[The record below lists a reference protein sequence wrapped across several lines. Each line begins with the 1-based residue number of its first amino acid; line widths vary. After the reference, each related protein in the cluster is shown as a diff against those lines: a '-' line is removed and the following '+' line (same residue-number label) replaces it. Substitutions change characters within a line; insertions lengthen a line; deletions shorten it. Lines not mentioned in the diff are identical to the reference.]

1 MSKVLM
7 IQGTMSSA
15 GKSLITAGL
24 CRIFA
29 RKGYRVAP
37 FKSQNMSLNSWITD
51 EGLEM
56 GRAQVMQAEAAGISP
71 KAAMNPILLKPTNDV
86 SSQVIVN
93 GKVRTDLSAR
103 EYFKYKKKLIPDIL
117 AAFKSLEAQADLILV
132 EGAGSPAEINLKQ
145 DDIVNMGLAKLL
157 GANVLLVG
165 DIDRGGV
172 FAQLYG
178 TVALLEP
185 DEQARV
191 KGLVINKFRGDKD
204 LLDPGIEEIERRTGI
219 PVTGVIPYMHLS
231 LDDEDSLSERLGA
244 RTGKVPAPDAAD
256 LDIAV
261 VRLPHISNFTD
272 FDVFDEFAD
281 VAVRYVTD
289 AKDLGHPNLLVI
301 PGSKNTLGD
310 LAWLKHSGLAGGV
323 IHLAEQRTPVIGI
336 CGGYQMLGEV
346 IADPDHVETPENAP
360 AKAQG
365 LGLLPVTTVLE
376 KEKTTRQSSGVIPRL
391 TGTFARMSGKPYA
404 GYEIHMG
411 VTKDKSGAPAL
422 FTSGG
427 NVLGTY
433 VHGLF
438 DEKEAAE
445 ALVGLLYENK
455 GQRPEAHQE
464 IRDYR
469 AFRELQYNLLA
480 DTLEKYM
487 DIPAVEKLFLEACV

>member
-15 GKSLITAGL
+15 GKSLLTAGL
-24 CRIFA
+24 CRVFA

-71 KAAMNPILLKPTNDV
+71 KAAMNPILLKPTNNV

-103 EYFKYKKKLIPDIL
+103 EYFRYKKSLVPDII

-145 DDIVNMGLAKLL
+145 DDIVNMGLAKML
-157 GANVLLVG
+157 GAAVLLVG

-185 DEQARV
+185 DEQERV
-191 KGLVINKFRGDKD
+191 RGLVINKFRGDKSI
-204 LLDPGIEEIERRTGI
+204 LDPGIEEIEQRTGI

-231 LDDEDSLSERLGA
+231 LDDEDSLSGRLGSG
-244 RTGKVPAPDAAD
+244 RKGPAPGGST

-261 VRLPHISNFTD
+261 IRLPHISNFTD

-281 VAVRYVTD
+281 VEVRYVTD
-289 AKDLGHPNLLVI
+289 AKELGAPDLLVI

-310 LAWLKHSGLAGGV
+310 LAWLKAYGLAES
-323 IHLAEQRTPVIGI
+323 ICHLAEQGTAVLGI
-336 CGGYQMLGEV
+336 CGGYQMLGKV
-346 IADPDHVETPENAP
+346 IADPDHVETQEGEP
-360 AKAQG
+360 AQAQG

-376 KEKTTRQSSGVIPRL
+376 KEKTTRQSTGVIPRL
-391 TGTFARMSGKPYA
+391 AGTFARMSGKAYA

-411 VTKDKSGAPAL
+411 LTTDRSGAPAL
-422 FTSGG
+422 FASGG

-438 DEKEAAE
+438 DRKEAAE
-445 ALVGLLYENK
+445 ALVGLLYESK
-455 GQRPEAHQE
+455 GQRPERRQE
-464 IRDYR
+464 IQDYR
-469 AFRELQYNLLA
+469 AFRESQYDLLA

-487 DIPAVEKLFLEACV
+487 DIPAVEKMFLDARI